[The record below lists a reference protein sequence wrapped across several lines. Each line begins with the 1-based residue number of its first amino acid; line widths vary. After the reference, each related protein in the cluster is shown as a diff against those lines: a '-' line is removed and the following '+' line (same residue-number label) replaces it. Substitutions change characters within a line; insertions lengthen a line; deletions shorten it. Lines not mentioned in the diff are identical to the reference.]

1 MDSPISPAE
10 TMTGLLAGFMT
21 SQALYAVAKLDVLT
35 FLDGGGLTLE
45 ELAERTGAHQDTLG
59 RIIRT
64 LAPLGVFT
72 TNGELIT
79 ATATGATLSRHHPE
93 SVYEIACFWMET
105 SYLPFSE
112 LTHTLRTG
120 ETAAT
125 RYLGEPYV
133 DWVTSDP
140 ERAGLLSRAMAALTA
155 GLRQGL
161 FSDYELPPGAVIADI
176 GGADGSMLVE
186 LLQLFPDRRGIVLD
200 LPTVAPLALQTMKQA
215 DLEGRVEV
223 VAGDF
228 FTEAPIADIYVLSSV
243 LHDWDDTDSI
253 RILRTLSAVAASGSR
268 LLIIENVVPAGD
280 VADMSKTSD
289 LLMMGIA
296 GGRERSVEEFATLLS
311 EAEFQILGVVPSTGP
326 YSVIE
331 AQRQ

>member
-1 MDSPISPAE
+1 
-10 TMTGLLAGFMT
+10 
-21 SQALYAVAKLDVLT
+21 
-35 FLDGGGLTLE
+35 
-45 ELAERTGAHQDTLG
+45 
-59 RIIRT
+59 
-64 LAPLGVFT
+64 
-72 TNGELIT
+72 
-79 ATATGATLSRHHPE
+79 
-93 SVYEIACFWMET
+93 
-105 SYLPFSE
+105 
-112 LTHTLRTG
+112 
-120 ETAAT
+120 
-125 RYLGEPYV
+125 
-133 DWVTSDP
+133 
-140 ERAGLLSRAMAALTA
+140 
-155 GLRQGL
+155 
-161 FSDYELPPGAVIADI
+161 
-176 GGADGSMLVE
+176 
-186 LLQLFPDRRGIVLD
+186 
-200 LPTVAPLALQTMKQA
+200 MKQA